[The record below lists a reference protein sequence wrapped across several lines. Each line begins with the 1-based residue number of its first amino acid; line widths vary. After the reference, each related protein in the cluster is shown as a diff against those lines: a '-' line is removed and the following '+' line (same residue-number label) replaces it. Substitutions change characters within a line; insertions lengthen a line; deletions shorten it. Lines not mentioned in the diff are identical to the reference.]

1 MPARRN
7 IMSNH
12 YGKLTTAYAS
22 AAYISA
28 ALLIAGGISVVFIPN
43 AYIGAAEM
51 AAGVVIFLLMLILR
65 GYRRN
70 IINSY
75 LNHIEKSSGVMASNP
90 MNALPVPAAACHID
104 GTVKWYNEMFAD
116 VFGNDDLYETKI
128 EDVIPAVKWGTILKT
143 PSIYQKQI
151 KIDDKSFL
159 FAASAVKSKQQS
171 VSRDED
177 KVSVYIYL
185 IDKTTENE
193 IQAKYD
199 NERTDV
205 AIINIDNYDDV
216 LQRVNDS
223 ERQQILSH
231 IRQCVSEWAAESD
244 AIVKSTDRDRYYVL
258 FEHRFLQMYEDK
270 KFDILNKVRNIGDE
284 IKLPVSISIGIGISG
299 TLAENDTY
307 ARNALDIAL
316 GRGGDQVSIK
326 NDIQY
331 RFYGGT
337 ARDYEKST
345 RVKTRAFAVALKDFI
360 KKSDKVILMGHSSA
374 DYDCFGAAI
383 GLQRAVRALGKT
395 PYIVVDNNSP
405 AIKTLY
411 NDIRENE
418 EYQGMFVD
426 GDRALELLTPDTLV
440 IVLDTHRPSMLPCQ
454 ALVHRASKVILIDH
468 HRRSTDFISP
478 CSLIYHE
485 PYASSTCEMAT
496 ELLEYMDLG
505 SALTSI
511 EAESLY
517 TGILIDTKNFMVK
530 TGVRTFEA
538 ASYLRRLGLNT
549 VGIKRLFN
557 VSKEDYIYRSD
568 IVKTAEVIA
577 PHIAVARCY
586 GKIPNVRVIASQAS
600 DEMLNI
606 ADIHASI
613 VVYPLDG
620 AISVSARSLGDINVQ
635 LIMEKLGGGGHST
648 VAGAQIKDKTVDMVV
663 EDVKD
668 AVYSYIA
675 DQEN

>member
-1 MPARRN
+1 MN
-7 IMSNH
+7 KH
-12 YGKLTTAYAS
+12 YGKLTANYAC

-28 ALLIAGGISVVFIPN
+28 ALLIAGGISVIFIPN
-43 AYIGAAEM
+43 MYIGAAAA
-51 AAGVVIFLLMLILR
+51 AAGVAIFFIMLILR
-65 GYRRN
+65 VRRKKTINGY
-70 IINSY
+70 
-75 LNHIEKSSGVMASNP
+75 LGQLEKSTGVMASNP

-104 GTVKWYNEMFAD
+104 GTIKWYNDMFAD
-116 VFGNDDLYETKI
+116 VFSGDDLYETKI
-128 EDVIPAVKWGTILKT
+128 ENVIPTVKWGTILKT

-159 FAASAVKSKQQS
+159 FAASAVKTKQQS

-185 IDKTTENE
+185 IDKTAENE
-193 IQAKYD
+193 IKSRYD
-199 NERTDV
+199 NERTDI

-231 IRQCVSEWAAESD
+231 IRQCVSEWAAESN

-258 FEHRFLQMYEDK
+258 FEHRYLQMYEDK
-270 KFDILNKVRNIGDE
+270 KFDILNKVRNIGED

-326 NDIQY
+326 NDVQY
-331 RFYGGT
+331 RFYGST

-405 AIKTLY
+405 AIRKLF
-411 NDIRENE
+411 NDIKDNE

-454 ALVHRASKVILIDH
+454 ALIRRASKVILIDH
-468 HRRSTDFISP
+468 HRRSTEFISP

-505 SALTSI
+505 SALTNI

-586 GKIPNVRVIASQAS
+586 SKIPNVRVIASQAS

-606 ADIHASI
+606 SDIHASI
-613 VVYPLDG
+613 VVYPIDG

-648 VAGAQIKDKTVDMVV
+648 VAGAQIKDKTVDMVA
-663 EDVKD
+663 EDVKV

-675 DQEN
+675 DQGN

>member
-1 MPARRN
+1 
-7 IMSNH
+7 MSNS
-12 YGKLTTAYAS
+12 YGKLTTTYAI
-22 AAYISA
+22 AAFISA
-28 ALLIAGGISVVFIPN
+28 ALLIAGGISVVLIPN
-43 AYIGAAEM
+43 AYIGAGEM
-51 AAGVVIFLLMLILR
+51 AVGVVIFLLTLILR
-65 GYRRN
+65 GHRQKAINNNLSILERN
-70 IINSY
+70 AGQMATNS
-75 LNHIEKSSGVMASNP
+75 
-90 MNALPVPAAACHID
+90 MNALPIPAAMCHID
-104 GTVKWYNEMFAD
+104 GTIKWYNSMFAEI
-116 VFGNDDLYETKI
+116 FGGHDLFETRI
-128 EDVIPAVKWGTILKT
+128 EDIITSVKWGTILKSA
-143 PSIYQKQI
+143 SIYQKQI
-151 KIDDKSFL
+151 TIDDKSFL
-159 FAASAVKSKQQS
+159 FAATAVKSKQS
-171 VSRDED
+171 DSARAED
-177 KVSVYIYL
+177 KVSIYIYL
-185 IDKTTENE
+185 IDKTYETEIRE
-193 IQAKYD
+193 MYD

-223 ERQQILSH
+223 ERQRILSH
-231 IRQCVSEWAAESD
+231 IRQCVSEWASESN

-258 FEHRFLQMYEDK
+258 FEHQYLEMYEGK
-270 KFDILNKVRNIGDE
+270 KFDILSKVRNVGED

-299 TLAENDTY
+299 NLAENDTY
-307 ARNALDIAL
+307 ARNALDMAL

-326 NDIQY
+326 NDVQY
-331 RFYGGT
+331 RFYGST

-360 KKSDKVILMGHSSA
+360 KNSDKVIFMGHSSA

-395 PYIVVDNNSP
+395 PHIVVDNNSP
-405 AIKTLY
+405 AIKTLF
-411 NDIRENE
+411 NDLKERE

-440 IVLDTHRPSMLPCQ
+440 VVLDTHRPSMLPCQ
-454 ALVHRASKVILIDH
+454 ELTKRASKVVLIDH
-468 HRRSTDFISP
+468 HRRSTDFLSP

-496 ELLEYMDLG
+496 ELLEYMNLG
-505 SALTSI
+505 STLTNI

-557 VSKEDYIYRSD
+557 VSKEDYVYRSD
-568 IVKTAEVIA
+568 IVRTAEVVA

-586 GKIPNVRVIASQAS
+586 DRIPNVRVIASQAS

-620 AISVSARSLGDINVQ
+620 AVSVSARSLGDINVQ

-648 VAGAQIKDKTVDMVV
+648 VAGAQIKDKTVDMALQ
-663 EDVKD
+663 EVKD
-668 AVYSYIA
+668 AIRSYIA
-675 DQEN
+675 EKEN